1 MSNKRLLK
9 EYRDIMNDKIEC
21 ILTKP
26 RENNILLWDY
36 IINPIEEPYK
46 DGYYHGTLEFDKDY
60 PMKPPSIKML
70 TPSGRFQVNS
80 RLCLSMSDYHPESWN
95 PSWGVR
101 TILIGLHSFMLSEE
115 FSEGTV
121 GSISDSFDNRILLK
135 EKSLEYN
142 RKNEFFVSL
151 LEENLLIE
159 SKGQKDEVN
168 RCRYCFEPGELIAPC
183 KCIGSNKWVHKRC
196 LAKWQ
201 YTSILSQ
208 STHPKYQTDIERICN
223 VCKGKF
229 NIIEFSRNEL
239 MLQFTGKDI
248 ANMIKRGNY
257 IVSSQKSS
265 KYNTKLISENKSNTE
280 LVENIKH
287 WTKSVL
293 LITHCLEYGNE
304 ESIHAVNITRDITL
318 SDYPTLYFNWQILK
332 KYFDLHRI
340 HPEFYIG
347 GPCESNK
354 CFGLLRFNHNCKNL
368 LNFSEIDYSLFENGE
383 EIILFSKI
391 EIIIYLLN
399 HYPNSFIYNNIG
411 KIDVKIIWGIAG
423 WSKTQ
428 LLGEI
433 AKGSW
438 GICRSYI
445 NEIMDKTPLWEKL
458 IKSSRPI
465 YCGIND
471 FSEKYACE

>member
-1 MSNKRLLK
+1 MSNKRLIK

-21 ILTKP
+21 IITKP

-36 IINPIEEPYK
+36 IINPVEEPYK
-46 DGYYHGTLEFDKDY
+46 GGYYHGTLEFDKDY

-70 TPSGRFQVNS
+70 TPSGRFEVNN

-101 TILIGLHSFMLSEE
+101 TILVGLHSFMLSEE
-115 FSEGTV
+115 FSEGTI
-121 GSISDSFDNRILLK
+121 GSISDSFDNRKLLK
-135 EKSLEYN
+135 ERSLEYN
-142 RKNEFFVSL
+142 KKNEFFVSL
-151 LEENLLIE
+151 LEENALIDSE
-159 SKGQKDEVN
+159 SQKEEVN
-168 RCRYCFEPGELIAPC
+168 KCRYCFEPGELISPC

-239 MLQFTGKDI
+239 MLQFTGQDI

-257 IVSSQKSS
+257 IVSSEKSS
-265 KYNTKLISENKSNTE
+265 NYNTRLISENKSNTE
-280 LVENIKH
+280 LIENIKH

-293 LITHCLEYGNE
+293 IITHCLQSENQVF
-304 ESIHAVNITRDITL
+304 IHAINITRNIIL
-318 SDYPTLYFNWQILK
+318 SDYPKLYFNWQTLK
-332 KYFDLHRI
+332 KYFDLKLI
-340 HPEFYIG
+340 NPEFYIG
-347 GPCESNK
+347 GPCEINK
-354 CFGLLRFNHNCKNL
+354 CFALVKFNYNYKNL
-368 LNFSEIDYSLFENGE
+368 LNFREIDYSLLGNNHET
-383 EIILFSKI
+383 ILFSKI

-399 HYPNSFIYNNIG
+399 HYSDCFGYNKTG
-411 KIDVKIIWGIAG
+411 KIDLKIIWGIAG

-438 GICRSYI
+438 GISRPYN
-445 NEIMDKTPLWEKL
+445 NEIIEEKQLWEKL
-458 IKSSRPI
+458 IKSSRPV

-471 FSEKYACE
+471 FSEKYAYE